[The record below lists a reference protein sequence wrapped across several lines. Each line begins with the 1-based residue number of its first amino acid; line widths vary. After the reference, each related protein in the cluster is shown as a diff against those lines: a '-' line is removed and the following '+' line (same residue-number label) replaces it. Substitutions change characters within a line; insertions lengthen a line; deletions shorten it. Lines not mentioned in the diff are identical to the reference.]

1 MADKKLKE
9 KGDELHSWYNDRARD
24 LIRQEEK
31 LIAAKGEAAIRDGK
45 MEKREALLNAKVRD
59 LAAREQTR
67 TTTLHGKDIEIEAL
81 LKQQTQ
87 GLEDSHKKSI
97 ETQALENAA
106 KLKEVANEAA
116 AVTTAKEDLEIQ
128 VGKLKEDLV
137 DSGKEIEALKGEAQ
151 KATLALGELQS
162 QILAKDQELNDAA
175 IIAEDVKSKLA
186 GLESNLE
193 STKEW
198 DKLSAEKLAA
208 SETLQKNTEANLHSC
223 MRCIPSGR

>member
-1 MADKKLKE
+1 
-9 KGDELHSWYNDRARD
+9 
-24 LIRQEEK
+24 
-31 LIAAKGEAAIRDGK
+31 